1 MSYGLWN
8 QPPPIRVYPP
18 DETAFATNGLRCLFP
33 QSAEVTLREQQAHSI
48 RLVHPVDD
56 DGAWK
61 SLQLHNILYVPIEK
75 RGVMTFQP
83 MRIYKIQKQRKNG
96 GKLSITVDA
105 KHVFYDLNSVIVQA
119 CTISAAS
126 CLSAIGS
133 TFSSVYR
140 PTANA
145 QACDAFSY
153 SSDIS
158 ATASAQ
164 YDNVTLTAALIG
176 DESSIASLY
185 GGELYVDGFRFSINS
200 RMEGALDN
208 AFVLSYA
215 INMIGITATYDADA
229 QYSAV
234 VGSSGTS
241 SQTRIA
247 DAASV
252 GLPFDRTIYAKF
264 SYKSGTP
271 AQQFSDD
278 LDRYADT
285 AKQVNASYQ
294 VTFADLSKYDDY
306 SGFANLSTFEVGD
319 TGTVYDEYLDIQTN
333 QKIVEKKIDVLS
345 QTVLSVKLGN
355 IPASIT
361 QQAKFANTVSNNMT
375 ISEKDQ
381 SVMESQITGEAA
393 ETSMQKDALAEII
406 DSGGEKNLIYD
417 RQTTTTQTS
426 RGLTV
431 VHNPSAGTITVN
443 GTHDGTGDARF
454 DLYTGSFQ
462 NTPSLPRGEYVFS
475 VGKYSGGST
484 VNGWAWVLTAT
495 GVTHTGNDITFTVSD
510 DTRHIAPY
518 LLIRGGTYT
527 NYVFT
532 AMLCKKAYWDISKKF
547 VPGHA

>member
-18 DETAFATNGLRCLFP
+18 NETAFTTNGLRCLFP

-83 MRIYKIQKQRKNG
+83 MRIYKIQKQRQTG

-119 CTISAAS
+119 CTISAAA
-126 CLSAIGS
+126 CQAAIG
-133 TFSSVYR
+133 TAFSSVYR

-158 ATASAQ
+158 TTASAE
-164 YDNVTLTAALIG
+164 YDNITLTAALIG
-176 DESSIASLY
+176 DSNSIASTY

-200 RMEGALDN
+200 RMEGAQDD

-215 INMIGITATYDADA
+215 VNLIGVTATYDADA

-234 VGSSGTS
+234 VGTTGTDV
-241 SQTRIA
+241 QTRIA
-247 DAASV
+247 DASSL

-278 LDRYADT
+278 LDDYADN

-294 VTFADLSKYDDY
+294 VTFADLSTFDEYT
-306 SGFANLSTFEVGD
+306 GFHGLSTFEVGD
-319 TGTVYDEYLDIQTN
+319 TGTVYDEFLDILTN
-333 QKIVEKKIDVLS
+333 QKIVEKKIDVLT
-345 QTVLSVKLGN
+345 QTVLSVTLAN

-361 QQAKFANTVSNNMT
+361 RKTRYANTVTNTMT
-375 ISEKDQ
+375 AAEKDN
-381 SVMESQITGEAA
+381 SVLSAEIAA
-393 ETSMQKDALAEII
+393 LNVPKKTASGAPPVTFVTALAQSSETWAVYGK
-406 DSGGEKNLIYD
+406 SGGVGID
-417 RQTTTTQTS
+417 RS
-426 RGLTV
+426 
-431 VHNPSAGTITVN
+431 GTITIAVSVN
-443 GTHDGTGDARF
+443 GSERAAVGISQKLYAGDYIKRSEGGAAVLHLENDASGNPLSDPVETSITMPVIVMGKGNQTVTVAGTV
-454 DLYTGSFQ
+454 Q
-462 NTPSLPRGEYVFS
+462 PSS
-475 VGKYSGGST
+475 VEIVY
-484 VNGWAWVLTAT
+484 
-495 GVTHTGNDITFTVSD
+495 
-510 DTRHIAPY
+510 R
-518 LLIRGGTYT
+518 
-527 NYVFT
+527 
-532 AMLCKKAYWDISKKF
+532 
-547 VPGHA
+547 

>member
-8 QPPPIRVYPP
+8 QPPPIRVYPAT
-18 DETAFATNGLRCLFP
+18 ETAFTTNGLRCLFP

-83 MRIYKIQKQRKNG
+83 MRIYKIQKQRQNG

-105 KHVFYDLNSVIVQA
+105 KHVFYDLNSVLIQT
-119 CTISAAS
+119 CTISAAA
-126 CLSAIGS
+126 CQAAIGS
-133 TFSSVYR
+133 AFNAAYR

-153 SSDIS
+153 SSNIS
-158 ATASAQ
+158 TTASAQ
-164 YDNVTLTAALIG
+164 YENISMTAALIG
-176 DESSIASLY
+176 NDNSIASLY

-234 VGSSGTS
+234 VGSSGTDT
-241 SQTRIA
+241 QTRIA
-247 DAASV
+247 DAATV

-278 LDRYADT
+278 LDKYADT

-294 VTFADLSKYDDY
+294 VTFADLATFDEYT
-306 SGFANLSTFEVGD
+306 GFHGLSTFEVGD
-319 TGTVYDEYLDIQTN
+319 TGTVYDEFLDILTN
-333 QKIVEKKIDVLS
+333 QKIVEKKIDVLT
-345 QTVLSVKLGN
+345 QTVISVTLAN
-355 IPASIT
+355 LPASIT
-361 QQAKFANTVSNNMT
+361 QQTRYANTVTNTMT
-375 ISEKDQ
+375 AAEKDN
-381 SVMESQITGEAA
+381 SVLS
-393 ETSMQKDALAEII
+393 AEIAAMNI
-406 DSGGEKNLIYD
+406 PKKTASGAPPVSFNSAMNQSAEAWAVYGKSGGVGVN
-417 RQTTTTQTS
+417 RS
-426 RGLTV
+426 
-431 VHNPSAGTITVN
+431 GTITIAVSVN
-443 GTHDGTGDARF
+443 GTETVAVGISQK
-454 DLYTGSFQ
+454 LYTGDYIRRTEGGAAVLHLENDSSGNPLADPVETSITMPVIILTKGNQ
-462 NTPSLPRGEYVFS
+462 TVTVAGTVQPSS
-475 VGKYSGGST
+475 VEIVY
-484 VNGWAWVLTAT
+484 
-495 GVTHTGNDITFTVSD
+495 
-510 DTRHIAPY
+510 R
-518 LLIRGGTYT
+518 
-527 NYVFT
+527 
-532 AMLCKKAYWDISKKF
+532 
-547 VPGHA
+547 